1 MIAARRYCILLI
13 ISTFSTFAWAQHE
26 QHENVAPPA
35 HGPATGTEQT
45 ENHEQASGDAAT
57 AAHGEHEAGP
67 CGHSLSVE
75 QAFNAGENAVHHISD
90 ANAIHIVGDLYFP
103 LPVILKSEAGWKF
116 TSSSSFH
123 AHHHGNGDVSNDSY
137 VLVHG
142 SVMRLTDPKFATGS
156 FKIDDY
162 THQEVE
168 LEGGKTKNVY
178 SAIIEGQCYPLESKT
193 TYDGGILGGGV
204 TSFMDFSITRNVF
217 TMLLTFVFLFF
228 LLRTVANRATAN
240 RGKAPSGLQNLIE
253 PLYTFVRDEVAK
265 PNIGPKYEKYMPY
278 LLSAFFFIL
287 GLNLIGQ
294 IPFFPGSAN
303 VTGNISITIV
313 MAILTFLISTFSANK
328 HFWSHT
334 LWMPGVPA
342 VLKVLIITPI
352 EILGLFLR
360 PFTLLLRLFANIT
373 AGHIVIVCFV
383 SLIFILGKSGESMGG
398 SIAGIFASVAL
409 GLFMMALELLVA
421 FLQAFIFTMLSA
433 VYIGAA
439 VEEGHHSE
447 EGHH

>member
-1 MIAARRYCILLI
+1 MIAVRRFYTILI
-13 ISTFSTFAWAQHE
+13 VSAFATFVAAQHG
-26 QHENVAPPA
+26 HEGHEHQPA
-35 HGPATGTEQT
+35 SANGQTTHEHADPHAVPAQ
-45 ENHEQASGDAAT
+45 ST
-57 AAHGEHEAGP
+57 AIADHAMRIEGG
-67 CGHSLSVE
+67 CGHSLSE
-75 QAFNAGENAVHHISD
+75 EKEFNAGDNAVHHISD
-90 ANAIHIVGDLYFP
+90 ANAIHVVGDLYIH

-116 TSSSSFH
+116 TTTASFH
-123 AHHHGNGDVSNDSY
+123 AHHHGNGEQSNDSY

-142 SVMRLTDPKFATGS
+142 NVMRITDPRFRTGVH
-156 FKIDDY
+156 KIDDY

-168 LEGGKTKNVY
+168 ENGKLRNY
-178 SAIIEGQCYPLESKT
+178 YNAIIAGQCIRLENKT
-193 TYDGGILGGGV
+193 TYDAGILGGGV

-217 TMLLTFVFLFF
+217 TMLLTFLILFLG
-228 LLRTVANRATAN
+228 LRTVANRAAQN
-240 RGKAPSGLQNLIE
+240 RGKAPSGLQNFVE
-253 PLYTFVRDEVAK
+253 PLYTFIRDEVAK

-303 VTGNISITIV
+303 VTGNISVTIV
-313 MAILTFLISTFSANK
+313 MAVLTFLISTFSANK

-398 SIAGIFASVAL
+398 SIAGIIASYAL

-439 VEEGHHSE
+439 VEEGHHDE
-447 EGHH
+447 HH